1 MEPIPDIARARTP
14 SGTCRSARITD
25 ETTPP
30 AAGEAVFPEALFA
43 ADAVPAGDELALPV
57 AAALSEQAK
66 EAIGRAIAASRSP
79 NTRRNYQTA
88 WRAWE
93 DWARGCGYPPLPARA
108 ETVAEY
114 LTERAA
120 AGAGASTL
128 GMALAAIAAAHGA
141 AGETDPTRSEG
152 VRRTV
157 AGLRRE
163 AAGGAQRQ
171 ARPLTETALAAI
183 AASTPPTAR
192 GRTELALC
200 RTMRDAL
207 LRRSEA
213 AALTWADIEPAGDG
227 SGRLTIRR
235 AKGDQEGRGAVVYIG
250 TAALDALEAI
260 RPGTAGPGAPVF
272 ASPRGPGKAQR
283 ERDRA
288 CDRPR
293 RAAGGAGRGLLG
305 ALAPDRHG
313 PRPQPGRDGH
323 PRDPAGRPLG
333 QPGDGRA
340 LHPLRER
347 RPRRRR
353 RLLWGAAV
361 NARARCSVPT
371 PRGGRQSESS
381 SRSWRCS
388 LVAVSRCFAVVRSD
402 HSSSSASRRGCTR
415 SRTGFRR
422 GSRSTH
428 TGSASVR

>member
-1 MEPIPDIARARTP
+1 M
-14 SGTCRSARITD
+14 
-25 ETTPP
+25 
-30 AAGEAVFPEALFA
+30 
-43 ADAVPAGDELALPV
+43 PAG
-57 AAALSEQAK
+57 
-66 EAIGRAIAASRSP
+66 
-79 NTRRNYQTA
+79 
-88 WRAWE
+88 
-93 DWARGCGYPPLPARA
+93 A

-152 VRRTV
+152 VRRTA

-163 AAGGAQRQ
+163 SSGRAQRQ
-171 ARPLTETALAAI
+171 ARPLTETALATI
-183 AASTPPTAR
+183 TASTPPTAR

-213 AALTWADIEPAGDG
+213 AALTWADLERAGDG

-250 TAALDALEAI
+250 TEALAALEAI
-260 RPGTAGPGAPVF
+260 RPGDAGPDAPVF
-272 ASPRGPGKAQR
+272 ASPREPG
-283 ERDRA
+283 RA
-288 CDRPR
+288 LSESAIARAIDR
-293 RAAGGAGRGLLG
+293 RAAGGARHRLLG

-313 PRPQPGRDGH
+313 PRPQPRRDGH
-323 PRDPAGRPLG
+323 PRHPAGRPLG

-353 RLLWGAAV
+353 GLLWGPALSAHCAPSYDGGSLLATRRLHAHLAV
-361 NARARCSVPT
+361 RIRPAT
-371 PRGGRQSESS
+371 TGI
-381 SRSWRCS
+381 
-388 LVAVSRCFAVVRSD
+388 VSR
-402 HSSSSASRRGCTR
+402 RRW
-415 SRTGFRR
+415 RTAA
-422 GSRSTH
+422 GS
-428 TGSASVR
+428 

>member
-1 MEPIPDIARARTP
+1 MKPIPGYRPGQDP
-14 SGTCRSARITD
+14 SVSSRSALITD
-25 ETTPP
+25 RTTPP

-43 ADAVPAGDELALPV
+43 AAAVPGDELALPV
-57 AAALSEQAK
+57 ATALTDAAALSEQAK

-93 DWARGCGYPPLPARA
+93 DWARGRGYQVLPARA

-163 AAGGAQRQ
+163 AAGVAQRQ

-213 AALTWADIEPAGDG
+213 AALTWADIEAAGDG

-235 AKGDQEGRGAVVYIG
+235 AKGDQEGRGEIVYIG

-260 RPGTAGPGAPVF
+260 RPGAAGPGAPVF
-272 ASPRGPGKAQR
+272 ASPRGPGKALSESAITR
-283 ERDRA
+283 AIDRA
-288 CDRPR
+288 AR
-293 RAAGGAGRGLLG
+293 RAGLGAGFSGHSPRIGMALDLSRAGMATHAIQQAGRWASPAMVVRYTRSESAGRG
-305 ALAPDRHG
+305 AVAAFDV
-313 PRPQPGRDGH
+313 
-323 PRDPAGRPLG
+323 
-333 QPGDGRA
+333 
-340 LHPLRER
+340 PLRANAPARGLTATNPDEHAGA
-347 RPRRRR
+347 PLRRRM
-353 RLLWGAAV
+353 
-361 NARARCSVPT
+361 
-371 PRGGRQSESS
+371 
-381 SRSWRCS
+381 
-388 LVAVSRCFAVVRSD
+388 
-402 HSSSSASRRGCTR
+402 
-415 SRTGFRR
+415 
-422 GSRSTH
+422 
-428 TGSASVR
+428 

>member
-1 MEPIPDIARARTP
+1 MVLTARGAHPGYRP
-14 SGTCRSARITD
+14 GQDPVSHLQERPHHRPA
-25 ETTPP
+25 PP
-30 AAGEAVFPEALFA
+30 PPAGEAVFPEALFA
-43 ADAVPAGDELALPV
+43 AAAVPARDELALPV
-57 AAALSEQAK
+57 AAALTEQAK

-120 AGAGASTL
+120 AGSGAATL

-163 AAGGAQRQ
+163 APGGAQRQ
-171 ARPLTETALAAI
+171 APPLTETALAAI

-213 AALTWADIEPAGDG
+213 AALTWADIEAAGDG

-250 TAALDALEAI
+250 TEALAALEAI
-260 RPGTAGPGAPVF
+260 RPGDAGPDAPVSVAPSRATPSRF
-272 ASPRGPGKAQR
+272 GNSEENSPKSTSLSESVA
-283 ERDRA
+283 
-288 CDRPR
+288 R
-293 RAAGGAGRGLLG
+293 RALI
-305 ALAPDRHG
+305 
-313 PRPQPGRDGH
+313 
-323 PRDPAGRPLG
+323 
-333 QPGDGRA
+333 
-340 LHPLRER
+340 
-347 RPRRRR
+347 
-353 RLLWGAAV
+353 
-361 NARARCSVPT
+361 
-371 PRGGRQSESS
+371 
-381 SRSWRCS
+381 
-388 LVAVSRCFAVVRSD
+388 
-402 HSSSSASRRGCTR
+402 ASGMLY
-415 SRTGFRR
+415 
-422 GSRSTH
+422 
-428 TGSASVR
+428 V

>member
-1 MEPIPDIARARTP
+1 MGPR
-14 SGTCRSARITD
+14 
-25 ETTPP
+25 
-30 AAGEAVFPEALFA
+30 
-43 ADAVPAGDELALPV
+43 
-57 AAALSEQAK
+57 AAAT
-66 EAIGRAIAASRSP
+66 RA
-79 NTRRNYQTA
+79 
-88 WRAWE
+88 
-93 DWARGCGYPPLPARA
+93 LPARA

-213 AALTWADIEPAGDG
+213 AALIWADIEPAGDG

-235 AKGDQEGRGAVVYIG
+235 AKGDQEGRGEVVYIG

-260 RPGTAGPGAPVF
+260 RPGGAGPGAPVF
-272 ASPRGPGKAQR
+272 ASPRGPGKALSESAIAR
-283 ERDRA
+283 AIDRA
-288 CDRPR
+288 AR
-293 RAAGGAGRGLLG
+293 RAGLGAGFSGHSPRIGMALDLSRAGMATHAIQQAGRWASPAMVVRYTRSESAGRGAVAAFYG
-305 ALAPDRHG
+305 AQR
-313 PRPQPGRDGH
+313 
-323 PRDPAGRPLG
+323 
-333 QPGDGRA
+333 
-340 LHPLRER
+340 
-347 RPRRRR
+347 
-353 RLLWGAAV
+353 
-361 NARARCSVPT
+361 
-371 PRGGRQSESS
+371 
-381 SRSWRCS
+381 
-388 LVAVSRCFAVVRSD
+388 
-402 HSSSSASRRGCTR
+402 
-415 SRTGFRR
+415 
-422 GSRSTH
+422 
-428 TGSASVR
+428 

>member
-1 MEPIPDIARARTP
+1 MIPTARRAFPDIARARTP
-14 SGTCRSARITD
+14 SVTCRSARITD
-25 ETTPP
+25 RIPPP
-30 AAGEAVFPEALFA
+30 AAGEAIFPEALFA
-43 ADAVPAGDELALPV
+43 AAAVPARDELALPV
-57 AAALSEQAK
+57 AAALTDEAK

-93 DWARGCGYPPLPARA
+93 DWARGCGYQALPARA

-120 AGAGASTL
+120 AGSGASTL

-213 AALTWADIEPAGDG
+213 AALTWADIEAAGDG

-235 AKGDQEGRGAVVYIG
+235 TKGDQEGRGAVVYIG
-250 TAALDALEAI
+250 TAALDAIEAI
-260 RPGTAGPGAPVF
+260 RPGGAGPGAPVF
-272 ASPRGPGKAQR
+272 ASPRGPGKALSESESAIAR
-283 ERDRA
+283 AIDRA
-288 CDRPR
+288 AR
-293 RAAGGAGRGLLG
+293 RAGLGAGFSGHSPRIGMALDLSRAGMATHAIQQAGRWASPAMVVRYTRSESAGRGAVAAFYG
-305 ALAPDRHG
+305 AQR
-313 PRPQPGRDGH
+313 
-323 PRDPAGRPLG
+323 
-333 QPGDGRA
+333 
-340 LHPLRER
+340 
-347 RPRRRR
+347 
-353 RLLWGAAV
+353 
-361 NARARCSVPT
+361 
-371 PRGGRQSESS
+371 
-381 SRSWRCS
+381 
-388 LVAVSRCFAVVRSD
+388 
-402 HSSSSASRRGCTR
+402 
-415 SRTGFRR
+415 
-422 GSRSTH
+422 
-428 TGSASVR
+428 

>member
-1 MEPIPDIARARTP
+1 MRSGGVLSTPGFGPLAGPSTTPSPDIARPRTP
-14 SGTCRSARITD
+14 SVTCRSARITD
-25 ETTPP
+25 RTTPP

-43 ADAVPAGDELALPV
+43 PAAAPAGDELALPV
-57 AAALSEQAK
+57 ATALSDQAK

-128 GMALAAIAAAHGA
+128 GMAIAAIAAAHGA

-200 RTMRDAL
+200 WTMRDAL

-260 RPGTAGPGAPVF
+260 RPGDAGPGAPVF
-272 ASPRGPGKAQR
+272 ASPRGPGKALSESAIAR
-283 ERDRA
+283 AIDRA
-288 CDRPR
+288 AR
-293 RAAGGAGRGLLG
+293 RAGLGAGFSGHSPRIGMALDLSRTGMATHAIQQAGRWASPAMVVRYTRSESAGRGAVAAFYG
-305 ALAPDRHG
+305 A
-313 PRPQPGRDGH
+313 
-323 PRDPAGRPLG
+323 
-333 QPGDGRA
+333 
-340 LHPLRER
+340 ER
-347 RPRRRR
+347 
-353 RLLWGAAV
+353 
-361 NARARCSVPT
+361 
-371 PRGGRQSESS
+371 
-381 SRSWRCS
+381 
-388 LVAVSRCFAVVRSD
+388 
-402 HSSSSASRRGCTR
+402 
-415 SRTGFRR
+415 
-422 GSRSTH
+422 
-428 TGSASVR
+428 